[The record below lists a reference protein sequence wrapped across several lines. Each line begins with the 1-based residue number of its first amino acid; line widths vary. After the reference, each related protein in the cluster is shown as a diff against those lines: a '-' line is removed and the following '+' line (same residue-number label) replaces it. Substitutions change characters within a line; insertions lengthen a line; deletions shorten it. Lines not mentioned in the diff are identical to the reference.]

1 VERRLRYLHSQTSHP
16 PLTNT
21 TAETNAGVLR
31 LTKAK
36 FGCQLPQE
44 ASNFEELAE
53 VAQECERLGYDS
65 VWAYDHLA
73 PYWTQR
79 GEAFECWT
87 LLAAIAQRTKE
98 IKLGSLVTNVNLR
111 SPALLAKMT
120 STLDN
125 ISKGRLILGLGTG
138 DSMSRGELLSYGY
151 SFASVNERVERL
163 KETVLILKALWT
175 EDRTSFDGVYN
186 KLSNAV
192 NYPKPIQ
199 TPHPPIWI
207 GGKHPKILDIVAEM
221 ADGWNYWG
229 LSRDILAQR
238 SRYLYEKC
246 VQTGRDPDKITKSW
260 AGKLSHVIRAGGD
273 LTKLVEDIAA
283 HLQGQVDHE
292 TRYFIANLGP
302 RARPSTYEAFADAAR
317 LL

>member
-1 VERRLRYLHSQTSHP
+1 
-16 PLTNT
+16 
-21 TAETNAGVLR
+21 
-31 LTKAK
+31 LTKAR

-44 ASNFEELAE
+44 ISNFEKLAE

-79 GEAFECWT
+79 GESFECWT
-87 LLAAIAQRTKE
+87 LLAAIAQRTKK

-151 SFASVNERVERL
+151 RFAGLDERVERL
-163 KETVLILKALWT
+163 KETVIILKRLWT
-175 EDRTSFDGVYN
+175 EDRTSFEGRYC

-192 NYPKPIQ
+192 NYPKPLQ

-207 GGKHPKILDIVAEM
+207 GGKNPKILDIVAQM
-221 ADGWNYWG
+221 GDGWNYWG
-229 LSRDILAQR
+229 LSKELLAQR
-238 SRYLYEKC
+238 SRYLQEKC
-246 VQTGRDPDKITKSW
+246 IETGRDPNQITKSW
-260 AGKLSHVIRAGGD
+260 AGTLSHATRAGGK
-273 LTKLVEDIAA
+273 LTKLVDDIAA
-283 HLQGQVDHE
+283 HLQSRVDHE
-292 TRYFIANLGP
+292 TKYFIANLGSG
-302 RARPSTYEAFADAAR
+302 AHLSMYEAFANAAR
-317 LL
+317 RL

>member
-1 VERRLRYLHSQTSHP
+1 M
-16 PLTNT
+16 
-21 TAETNAGVLR
+21 AEI
-31 LTKAK
+31 
-36 FGCQLPQE
+36 
-44 ASNFEELAE
+44 
-53 VAQECERLGYDS
+53 AQECERLGYDS

-73 PYWTQR
+73 PYWTER

-87 LLAAIAQRTKE
+87 LLSAIAQRTKT

-138 DSMSRGELLSYGY
+138 DRMSREELLSYGY
-151 SFASVNERVERL
+151 RFAGMDERVERL
-163 KETVLILKALWT
+163 KETVIILKRLWT
-175 EDRTSFDGVYN
+175 EDRTSFDGRYN

-229 LSRDILAQR
+229 ISKEVLAQR
-238 SRYLYEKC
+238 SRYLQEKC
-246 VQTGRDPDKITKSW
+246 IQTGRDPNQITKSW
-260 AGKLSHVIRAGGD
+260 TGPLSRVTRASGN
-273 LTKLVEDIAA
+273 LTKVVDDITA
-283 HLQGQVDHE
+283 HLQSQIDND

-302 RARPSTYEAFADAAR
+302 RAPLSMCEAFANAAR
-317 LL
+317 SL